1 MAFSS
6 SGILLKVSQVPDW
19 ERRAI
24 RLSLGLVFFTTL
36 GLTLWAVPEQYREE
50 WGDEVV
56 QSCNWAGATCAVV
69 AASPLIG
76 KVAQLSYERTLGTL
90 TGGLL
95 GFLVYDYGIMLLPDS
110 LDHVF
115 MVCCAAIVGF
125 VSCWLSNRFKL
136 DASMRL
142 FVITFLIVSAGQ

>member
-1 MAFSS
+1 MGALSWS
-6 SGILLKVSQVPDW
+6 SQVPDW
-19 ERRAI
+19 GRRAI
-24 RLSLGLVFFTTL
+24 RLALALVFFTSL
-36 GLTLWAVPEQYREE
+36 GLTLWAVPERYRAE

-95 GFLVYDYGIMLLPDS
+95 GFLVGGMIAQNPQL
-110 LDHVF
+110 
-115 MVCCAAIVGF
+115 
-125 VSCWLSNRFKL
+125 
-136 DASMRL
+136 
-142 FVITFLIVSAGQ
+142 